1 MTKQIGIFH
10 DAITNKTITR
20 ELTPEE
26 IAVLP
31 QATDETP
38 TVD

>member
-1 MTKQIGIFH
+1 MT
-10 DAITNKTITR
+10 D
-20 ELTPEE
+20 EE
-26 IAVLP
+26 HTEYLQATANPSPLP